1 MSESQYQRFAGVQ
14 MPQWYRITAWVVRV
28 VGFLVFLISAWH
40 MTHQGAPVSS
50 WPIGGVLV
58 GVLLL
63 DLPSLPKAYIEQRN
77 RIRGLRDGSF
87 KEFLKNEQRKN
98 R

>member
-1 MSESQYQRFAGVQ
+1 MSDSQYERFANVQ
-14 MPQWYRITAWVVRV
+14 MPRWYRITAWVIRV
-28 VGFLVFLISAWH
+28 VGFPVFLASAWQ
-40 MTHQGAPVSS
+40 MTHQDASGSS
-50 WPIGGVLV
+50 LPIVGVIV

-63 DLPSLPKAYIEQRN
+63 ALPSLPKAYIEQRN

-87 KEFLKNEQRKN
+87 KEFLEHEQRKD